1 MLALA
6 LRASRWSFSRC
17 AERLRVTESS
27 DLLAAVERL
36 LFGADLGGQRLDVAQ
51 FAFAQRGDL
60 AQGGDLAR
68 HVREVARGEDIGQ
81 VVVVLVVAVGF
92 AHHFA
97 VLRAVAFEL
106 CRKVPGH
113 AVRAGDLSAQEAR
126 LLFGL
131 VEQLVARIN
140 LARQA
145 AHPFLGGR
153 AALLDLRNLL
163 LFGGDPLFEGRDD
176 PFLLLDAAVGLC
188 GGGEG
193 EEQERRGSGC
203 GAVSWQGYSLGSGFL
218 TAGCFSRC
226 SICRAS

>member
-1 MLALA
+1 M
-6 LRASRWSFSRC
+6 RAISPRRS
-17 AERLRVTESS
+17 
-27 DLLAAVERL
+27 
-36 LFGADLGGQRLDVAQ
+36 
-51 FAFAQRGDL
+51 
-60 AQGGDLAR
+60 
-68 HVREVARGEDIGQ
+68 
-81 VVVVLVVAVGF
+81 
-92 AHHFA
+92 
-97 VLRAVAFEL
+97 
-106 CRKVPGH
+106 
-113 AVRAGDLSAQEAR
+113 AR

-193 EEQERRGSGC
+193 EEQERKGQDAERSHG
-203 GAVSWQGYSLGSGFL
+203 
-218 TAGCFSRC
+218 
-226 SICRAS
+226 RAILWVRAF

>member
-27 DLLAAVERL
+27 DRL
-36 LFGADLGGQRLDVAQ
+36 RRSSVSFSVPDLGGQRLDVAQ

-106 CRKVPGH
+106 CRKVSGH

-193 EEQERRGSGC
+193 EEQERKGQDAERSHG
-203 GAVSWQGYSLGSGFL
+203 
-218 TAGCFSRC
+218 
-226 SICRAS
+226 RAILWVRAF